1 MYYYTPSKPKF
12 QLSRGSKMVKRISPN
27 TDFFDGRTK
36 PQQPKQI
43 AAYREAR
50 ATDGLLGQ
58 RVISQTSPLYAQPQD
73 REDRPTAKEYYDVPR
88 TSWLRGN
95 GEGYLCFDH
104 SSKAMKGGRQAP

>member
-36 PQQPKQI
+36 PAQPKQI

-50 ATDGLLGQ
+50 PTDGLLGQ
-58 RVISQTSPLYAQPQD
+58 RVIDQTSPLYAQPQD
-73 REDRPTAKEYYDVPR
+73 REDRPTAKEFYDVPVN
-88 TSWLRGN
+88 SWLRGD
-95 GEGYLCFDH
+95 GTKYPCFD
-104 SSKAMKGGRQAP
+104 STSKRLKGGR